1 MARANRHYVPGLT
14 WHITHR
20 CHKREFLLKFAKDR
34 RRWLFWLFTAKK
46 RYGLCIL
53 NYTLTSNH
61 IHLLVYDNKKRSVI
75 SRSIDLIA
83 GRSAQEFNERKKRHG
98 AYWED
103 RYHATAI
110 ENDSHLFRC
119 MVYIDMN
126 MVRAGIVKHPAEW
139 PFCGYNEIL
148 GNRKRFTLINVPAL
162 MNLMRINSID
172 ELKATYTEW
181 IKNTLDHGKLWRE
194 SLWTE
199 SVAVGSQEFVKRTA
213 VALGIRSRGKKL
225 IDLGGTWELREEKSA
240 YRHLF
245 QPLSR
250 HLR

>member
-1 MARANRHYVPGLT
+1 MAIANRHYVPGLT

-20 CHKREFLLKFAKDR
+20 CHKREFLLKFARDR

-46 RYGLCIL
+46 RY
-53 NYTLTSNH
+53 
-61 IHLLVYDNKKRSVI
+61 
-75 SRSIDLIA
+75 
-83 GRSAQEFNERKKRHG
+83 G

-126 MVRAGIVKHPAEW
+126 MVRAGVVKHPAEW
-139 PFCGYNEIL
+139 PCCGYNEIL

-162 MNLMRINSID
+162 MHLMKINSVD
-172 ELKATYTEW
+172 ELKATYAEW
-181 IKNTLDHGKLWRE
+181 IKNTLDHGNLWRE

-213 VALGIRSRGKKL
+213 AALGIRSRGKKL
-225 IDLGGTWELREEKSA
+225 IDLGGTWELREERSA

-245 QPLSR
+245 QP
-250 HLR
+250 